1 MIALAS
7 VIGLDGGALRQRCRS
22 SPMMFQFRETRKK
35 QTRNGK
41 MQQEEGICDGEA
53 QLRNIKFSRAMT
65 EKKNFT
71 AVKKELP

>member
-1 MIALAS
+1 M
-7 VIGLDGGALRQRCRS
+7 
-22 SPMMFQFRETRKK
+22 
-35 QTRNGK
+35 RNGK